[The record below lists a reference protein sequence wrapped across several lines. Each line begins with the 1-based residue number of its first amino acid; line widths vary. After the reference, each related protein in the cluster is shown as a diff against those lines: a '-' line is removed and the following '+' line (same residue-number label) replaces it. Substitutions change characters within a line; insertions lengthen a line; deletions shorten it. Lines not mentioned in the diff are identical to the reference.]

1 VAQFQILKV
10 ETGAMRLNS
19 QISVRLGVGAA
30 VMVAVCMSASGRQVF
45 ASEQQTTP
53 PQVVAPQATP
63 QQPTGPELALTADE
77 AVRMALEN
85 NLGVR
90 SERLGPRIGSLNVA
104 QARALFAPRLQSSA
118 STRSSTS
125 PPDFLANAGATETT
139 TSERVF
145 TTVGVAQNL
154 PWGGGNY
161 SLGLDGSRTK
171 VNFTSSFNPQ
181 LNSNLNFNFTQP
193 LLRNFTID
201 SGRQQLMIAKNN
213 EDIADLQLR
222 QQLTATERVTRNAYY
237 DLILAIEG
245 QKVAQQSLELARE
258 SLRQNERRV
267 EVGTMAQIDILEA
280 QAEVSRVEESVIIA
294 EAQIKSAEDNLRT
307 LILNP
312 QQPDYWTA
320 RLVPT
325 ERPTLT
331 PQPVDVEGAVTKA
344 LADRT
349 DLAQLRKQLESTRI
363 NIDFARNQKLPDV
376 NLIAAYNTVG
386 LAGTQFEFGQGF
398 PPEVV
403 GQTQRT
409 FTDALRDVFGNNF
422 KTWSLQLQINYPI
435 GTSAADAGY
444 AAARL
449 QQEQQQNNLRD
460 AELNVTAQVREAG
473 RQVNTA
479 LQRVQSTSR
488 AREFAE
494 RRLEAE
500 QKRLNVG
507 LSTTFQQFQAQRDL
521 ANVRQQ
527 ELRAVI
533 DYNRA
538 LVNFQAVQQAPL
550 VGR

>member
-1 VAQFQILKV
+1 
-10 ETGAMRLNS
+10 MRLNQ
-19 QISVRLGVGAA
+19 QISPRLAMGAA
-30 VMVAVCMSASGRQVF
+30 ALVAVCVSASGRQVF

-53 PQVVAPQATP
+53 PAVVAPLPATA
-63 QQPTGPELALTADE
+63 QQPTGPELQLTADE
-77 AVRMALEN
+77 AVKMALEN

-90 SERLGPRIGSLNVA
+90 SERLGPRIGTLNVA
-104 QARALFAPRLQSSA
+104 QARALFVPRLQSTT

-145 TTVGVAQNL
+145 TTLGVAQNL

-161 SLGLDGSRTK
+161 SLGVDGSRTK
-171 VNFTSSFNPQ
+171 VNFISSFNPQ

-201 SGRQQLMIAKNN
+201 SGRQQLMIAQND
-213 EDIADLQLR
+213 EDIADIQLR
-222 QQLTATERVTRNAYY
+222 QQLVATERVTRNAYY
-237 DLILAIEG
+237 DLILAME
-245 QKVAQQSLELARE
+245 QLKVSQESLELART
-258 SLRQNERRV
+258 SLQQNERRV

-294 EAQIKSAEDNLRT
+294 ESGIKSAEDNLRT

-331 PQPVDVEGAVTKA
+331 PQPVDVEAAVTKA
-344 LADRT
+344 LAERT
-349 DLAQLRKQLESTRI
+349 DLAQLRKQLDSTRI

-398 PPEVV
+398 PPEVI

-409 FTDALRDVFGNNF
+409 FADALRDVFGNNF

-449 QQEQQQNNLRD
+449 QQEQQQNSLRD
-460 AELNVTAQVREAG
+460 SELNVTAQVRDAG

-479 LQRVQSTSR
+479 LKRVESTTR
-488 AREFAE
+488 ARQFAE

-527 ELRAVI
+527 ELRAII

>member
-1 VAQFQILKV
+1 
-10 ETGAMRLNS
+10 MRLNQ
-19 QISVRLGVGAA
+19 QISARLASGAGVI
-30 VMVAVCMSASGRQVF
+30 VLLCVSASGRQVF
-45 ASEQQTTP
+45 ASEQQTAP
-53 PQVVAPQATP
+53 RVVAPLAAP
-63 QQPTGPELALTADE
+63 QQPTGPEVRLTADE
-77 AVRMALEN
+77 AVKMALEN
-85 NLGVR
+85 NLAVQ
-90 SERLGPRIGSLNVA
+90 SERLGPRIGTLNVA
-104 QARALFAPRLQSSA
+104 QARALFVPRLQSLT

-125 PPDFLANAGATETT
+125 PPDFLANAGATDTT
-139 TSERVF
+139 TSDRVF
-145 TTVGVAQNL
+145 TTVGVAQNMR
-154 PWGGGNY
+154 WGGGNY
-161 SLGLDGSRTK
+161 SFGIDGSKTT
-171 VNFTSSFNPQ
+171 VNYTSSFNPQ
-181 LNSNLNFNFTQP
+181 LNSNMNFNFTQP

-201 SGRQQLMIAKNN
+201 AGRQQLMIAEND
-213 EDIADLQLR
+213 EDIATIQLR
-222 QQLTATERVTRNAYY
+222 QQLVATERVTRNAYF
-237 DLILAIEG
+237 DLILSIG
-245 QKVAQQSLELARE
+245 QLEVSKQSLELARE

-294 EAQIKSAEDNLRT
+294 EAGIKSAEDNLRT

-331 PQPVDVEGAVTKA
+331 PQPVDVEGAVAKA

-349 DLAQLRKQLESTRI
+349 DLAQIRKQLESTQI
-363 NIDFARNQKLPDV
+363 NIDFAHNQKLPDV

-386 LAGTQFEFGQGF
+386 VAGTQFRFGGETF
-398 PPEVV
+398 PPVV
-403 GQTQRT
+403 VDQTQRG
-409 FTDALRDVFGNNF
+409 FADALRDVFGNNF

-435 GTSAADAGY
+435 GTSAAEAGY
-444 AAARL
+444 ASSRL
-449 QQEQQQNNLRD
+449 QREQQQNTLRD
-460 AELNVTAQVREAG
+460 TELNVTAQVREAG

-479 LQRVQSTSR
+479 LQRVESTTR
-488 AREFAE
+488 ARQFAE

-521 ANVRQQ
+521 ANVKQQ

-550 VGR
+550 GGR

>member
-1 VAQFQILKV
+1 
-10 ETGAMRLNS
+10 MRLNQ
-19 QISVRLGVGAA
+19 QISARLAIGAGVI
-30 VMVAVCMSASGRQVF
+30 VAFCLSASGRQVF
-45 ASEQQTTP
+45 ASEQQTA
-53 PQVVAPQATP
+53 PQVVAPLEAPQ
-63 QQPTGPELALTADE
+63 QQPTGPEVRLTADE

-85 NLGVR
+85 NLAVQ
-90 SERLGPRIGSLNVA
+90 SERLGPRIGTLNVA
-104 QARALFAPRLQSSA
+104 QARALYAPRLQSIT

-125 PPDFLANAGATETT
+125 PPDFLANAGATDTT

-145 TTVGVAQNL
+145 TTFGIAQNMR
-154 PWGGGNY
+154 WGGGNY
-161 SLGLDGSRTK
+161 TFGIDGSKTT
-171 VNFTSSFNPQ
+171 VNYTSSFNPQ
-181 LNSNLNFNFTQP
+181 LNSNMNFNFTQP
-193 LLRNFTID
+193 LLRNFRID
-201 SGRQQLMIAKNN
+201 AGRQQLMIAEND
-213 EDIADLQLR
+213 EDIATIQLR
-222 QQLTATERVTRNAYY
+222 QQLVGTERITRNAYY
-237 DLILAIEG
+237 DLILAIG
-245 QKVAQQSLELARE
+245 QLEVSKQSLELARE

-294 EAQIKSAEDNLRT
+294 EAGIKSAEDNLRT

-331 PQPVDVEGAVTKA
+331 PQPVDVEGAVAKA

-349 DLAQLRKQLESTRI
+349 DLAQVRKQLESTQV
-363 NIDFARNQKLPDV
+363 NIDFAHNQKLPDV

-386 LAGTQFEFGQGF
+386 VAGTQFRFGGETF
-398 PPEVV
+398 PPVV
-403 GQTQRT
+403 VDQTQRG
-409 FTDALRDVFGNNF
+409 FADALRDVFGSNF

-444 AAARL
+444 ASSRL
-449 QQEQQQNNLRD
+449 QREQQQNTLRD
-460 AELNVTAQVREAG
+460 TELNVTAQVREAG

-479 LQRVQSTSR
+479 LQRVESTTR
-488 AREFAE
+488 ARQFAE

-521 ANVRQQ
+521 ANVKQQ

-550 VGR
+550 GGR

>member
-1 VAQFQILKV
+1 
-10 ETGAMRLNS
+10 MRLNQ
-19 QISVRLGVGAA
+19 QISPRLALGTA
-30 VMVAVCMSASGRQVF
+30 VAIAVCLSASGRQVF

-53 PQVVAPQATP
+53 QQPPAGVQVPAAQPPAA
-63 QQPTGPELALTADE
+63 PTGPELQLTADE

-90 SERLGPRIGSLNVA
+90 SERLGPRISNLNVA
-104 QARALFAPRLQSSA
+104 QARSLFMPRLQSSL

-145 TTVGVAQNL
+145 STVGLAQNL

-161 SLGLDGSRTK
+161 SLGIDGSKTK
-171 VNFTSSFNPQ
+171 VNYTSSFNPQ

-201 SGRQQLMIAKNN
+201 SGRQQLMIAKND
-213 EDIADLQLR
+213 EDIADIQLR

-294 EAQIKSAEDNLRT
+294 DAQIKSAEDNLRT

-312 QQPDYWTA
+312 QQADYWTA

-325 ERPTLT
+325 EQPTLT
-331 PQPVDVEGAVTKA
+331 PQPVDVEAAVTKA
-344 LADRT
+344 LAERT
-349 DLAQLRKQLESTRI
+349 DLAQLRKQLESTQI

-376 NLIAAYNTVG
+376 NLVAAYNTVG

-398 PPEVV
+398 PPEVI

-409 FTDALRDVFGNNF
+409 FADALRDVFGNDF

-444 AAARL
+444 AASRL
-449 QQEQQQNNLRD
+449 QQEQQRNSLRD
-460 AELNVTAQVREAG
+460 AELNVTAQVRDAG

-479 LQRVQSTSR
+479 LRRVESTTR
-488 AREFAE
+488 ARQFAE

-527 ELRAVI
+527 ELRAII

-538 LVNFQAVQQAPL
+538 LVNFQAVQQSPL
-550 VGR
+550 TGR

>member
-1 VAQFQILKV
+1 
-10 ETGAMRLNS
+10 MRLNQ
-19 QISVRLGVGAA
+19 QISARLASGAGVI
-30 VMVAVCMSASGRQVF
+30 VLLCVSASGRQVF
-45 ASEQQTTP
+45 ASEQQTAP
-53 PQVVAPQATP
+53 RVVAPLAAP
-63 QQPTGPELALTADE
+63 QQPTGPEVRLTADE
-77 AVRMALEN
+77 AVKMALEN
-85 NLGVR
+85 NLAVQ
-90 SERLGPRIGSLNVA
+90 SERLGPRIGTLNVA
-104 QARALFAPRLQSSA
+104 QARALFVPRLQSLT

-125 PPDFLANAGATETT
+125 PPDFLANAGATDTT
-139 TSERVF
+139 TSDRVF
-145 TTVGVAQNL
+145 TTVGVAQNMR
-154 PWGGGNY
+154 WGGGNY
-161 SLGLDGSRTK
+161 SFGIDGSKTT
-171 VNFTSSFNPQ
+171 VNYTSSFNPQ
-181 LNSNLNFNFTQP
+181 LNSNMNFNFTQP
-193 LLRNFTID
+193 LLRNFRID
-201 SGRQQLMIAKNN
+201 AGRQQLMIAEND
-213 EDIADLQLR
+213 EDIATIQLR
-222 QQLTATERVTRNAYY
+222 QQLVATERVTRNAYF
-237 DLILAIEG
+237 DLILSIG
-245 QKVAQQSLELARE
+245 QLEVSKQSLELARE

-294 EAQIKSAEDNLRT
+294 EAGIKSAEDNLRT

-331 PQPVDVEGAVTKA
+331 PQPVDVEGAVAKA

-349 DLAQLRKQLESTRI
+349 DLAQIRKQLESTQI
-363 NIDFARNQKLPDV
+363 NIDFAHNQKLPDV

-386 LAGTQFEFGQGF
+386 VAGTQFRFGGETF
-398 PPEVV
+398 PPVV
-403 GQTQRT
+403 VDQTQRG
-409 FTDALRDVFGNNF
+409 FADALRDVFGNNF

-435 GTSAADAGY
+435 GTSAAEAGY
-444 AAARL
+444 ASSRL
-449 QQEQQQNNLRD
+449 QREQQQNTLRD
-460 AELNVTAQVREAG
+460 TELNVTAQVREAG

-479 LQRVQSTSR
+479 LQRVESTTR
-488 AREFAE
+488 ARQFAE

-521 ANVRQQ
+521 ANVKQQ

-550 VGR
+550 GGR